1 MAAWIR
7 KSKILLCFFRVR
19 TAFLFSGSAST
30 GSVKQNLHRKKW
42 ACHETISE
50 NTQNAD
56 SFHAAAFSYL
66 AIILAPTVA
75 IIVIYITMQD
85 ALLNIQK
92 EKAQNLSKEAAV
104 TFNKE
109 LDQLTNIGKYISS
122 DSKLKNIWMTE
133 VNFWERVITIKYM
146 SWRSPILIMPC

>member
-1 MAAWIR
+1 MWQPGYG

-56 SFHAAAFSYL
+56 SFHAAAFFVSGDHSGADSCYYCDL
-66 AIILAPTVA
+66 YYNAGCPVE
-75 IIVIYITMQD
+75 YP
-85 ALLNIQK
+85 
-92 EKAQNLSKEAAV
+92 E
-104 TFNKE
+104 
-109 LDQLTNIGKYISS
+109 GKGLESVKRGS
-122 DSKLKNIWMTE
+122 GDL
-133 VNFWERVITIKYM
+133 
-146 SWRSPILIMPC
+146 

>member
-1 MAAWIR
+1 M
-7 KSKILLCFFRVR
+7 R
-19 TAFLFSGSAST
+19 TASMRL
-30 GSVKQNLHRKKW
+30 L
-42 ACHETISE
+42 
-50 NTQNAD
+50 
-56 SFHAAAFSYL
+56 FSYL

-122 DSKLKNIWMTE
+122 DSKLCLLYTSRC
-133 VNFWERVITIKYM
+133 V
-146 SWRSPILIMPC
+146 

>member
-1 MAAWIR
+1 MR
-7 KSKILLCFFRVR
+7 LL
-19 TAFLFSGSAST
+19 
-30 GSVKQNLHRKKW
+30 
-42 ACHETISE
+42 
-50 NTQNAD
+50 
-56 SFHAAAFSYL
+56 FSYL

-122 DSKLKNIWMTE
+122 DSKLK
-133 VNFWERVITIKYM
+133 KYM
-146 SWRSPILIMPC
+146 DDRSEFLGTGHY

>member
-1 MAAWIR
+1 MR
-7 KSKILLCFFRVR
+7 LL
-19 TAFLFSGSAST
+19 
-30 GSVKQNLHRKKW
+30 
-42 ACHETISE
+42 
-50 NTQNAD
+50 
-56 SFHAAAFSYL
+56 FSYL